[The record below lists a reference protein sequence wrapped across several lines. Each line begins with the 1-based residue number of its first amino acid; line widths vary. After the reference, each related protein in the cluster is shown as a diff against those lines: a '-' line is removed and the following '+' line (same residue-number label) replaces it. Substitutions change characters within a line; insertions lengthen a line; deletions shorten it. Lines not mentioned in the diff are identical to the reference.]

1 MAKVAN
7 RGIIN
12 QVFGKSFSTKIILY
26 RPDKLYISELY
37 IGVSFISISN
47 NLRAITAFILIVLEM
62 LAVSFSVDAS
72 LIKDGGLSWLLSS
85 MGIAL
90 RWLIVFIAVLILIFY
105 FRHKTKSKLFAFP
118 LMKPFSFFSL
128 PLHLVFFGLFFAVSL
143 SVFNPETST
152 KTPWQFVW
160 LILTVLVLSSWVNL
174 LTSFKEIFAFC
185 LTHET
190 DLLISA
196 IVAAIVI
203 TLNFYARSLWE
214 PLSLATLNGA
224 EWVLSLLF
232 NDIYIDAPEK
242 LLGVNEFIV
251 HISAECSGLEG
262 LVIALSVTSI
272 YLFLLRDSLRFPL
285 VILLLPIATLLA
297 VVFNII
303 RVAVLI
309 SIGAFFS
316 PEIAVG
322 GFHSVAGWFTAV
334 LVSFLIVFVFT
345 SMSVFNN
352 KSSHDLADSSSDETE
367 INSSDD
373 SQLAWAMLVPFVLFL
388 ITTLLSSIFVDD
400 FNYFYPLKVIVGGL
414 SLAYFWSFY
423 EWDKTKKWVEPV
435 LAGFVVA
442 ILWVIL
448 VPVNLEYDLNFTDTI
463 KSMPLWMML
472 GWCLFRVTGF
482 WFIAPILEELV
493 FRGYLIARL
502 SKQPLL
508 NNNQLKFSLVALTI
522 SSLIFGFIHNNI
534 IAGIVAGVVFAV
546 VRYRHNSLAEPIIS
560 HISANV
566 FITIWAFTTGQ
577 WSLL

>member
-1 MAKVAN
+1 
-7 RGIIN
+7 
-12 QVFGKSFSTKIILY
+12 
-26 RPDKLYISELY
+26 
-37 IGVSFISISN
+37 
-47 NLRAITAFILIVLEM
+47 
-62 LAVSFSVDAS
+62 
-72 LIKDGGLSWLLSS
+72 
-85 MGIAL
+85 
-90 RWLIVFIAVLILIFY
+90 
-105 FRHKTKSKLFAFP
+105 
-118 LMKPFSFFSL
+118 
-128 PLHLVFFGLFFAVSL
+128 
-143 SVFNPETST
+143 
-152 KTPWQFVW
+152 
-160 LILTVLVLSSWVNL
+160 
-174 LTSFKEIFAFC
+174 
-185 LTHET
+185 
-190 DLLISA
+190 
-196 IVAAIVI
+196 
-203 TLNFYARSLWE
+203 
-214 PLSLATLNGA
+214 
-224 EWVLSLLF
+224 
-232 NDIYIDAPEK
+232 
-242 LLGVNEFIV
+242 
-251 HISAECSGLEG
+251 
-262 LVIALSVTSI
+262 
-272 YLFLLRDSLRFPL
+272 
-285 VILLLPIATLLA
+285 
-297 VVFNII
+297 
-303 RVAVLI
+303 
-309 SIGAFFS
+309 
-316 PEIAVG
+316 
-322 GFHSVAGWFTAV
+322 
-334 LVSFLIVFVFT
+334 
-345 SMSVFNN
+345 MSVFNN